1 MSCVNASNLCVQV
14 IVIVDCTSLLHA
26 LLVILMEVVR
36 VVAKYFLDTVTSRLR
51 FLFVVLLLVR
61 EGENL
66 GGTAD
71 CSRRR

>member
-1 MSCVNASNLCVQV
+1 MNASNLCVQV
-14 IVIVDCTSLLHA
+14 IVIVDCSLHA
-26 LLVILMEVVR
+26 LLIIFLMQVVR